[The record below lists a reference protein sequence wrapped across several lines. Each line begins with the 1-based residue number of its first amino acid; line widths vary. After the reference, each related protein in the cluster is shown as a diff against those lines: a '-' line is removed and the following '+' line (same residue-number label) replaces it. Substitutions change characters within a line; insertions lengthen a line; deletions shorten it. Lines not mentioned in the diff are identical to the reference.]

1 MLIDF
6 ESDETDASWSSWG
19 GAGFQ
24 KIENPDKS
32 GINTSNYVGKYTVPS
47 GDAGIENG
55 DVNGSKL
62 SFFDYSVTPYFRV
75 KVWAPKPVKVRMQ
88 LQNDPN
94 YGQNS
99 GEKEIYV
106 RSKTYTTS
114 RTNDVPTW

>member
-1 MLIDF
+1 MRPMHH
-6 ESDETDASWSSWG
+6 G
-19 GAGFQ
+19 RHGAEQVF

-62 SFFDYSVTPYFRV
+62 SFSLIIQLLPYFRV

-94 YGQNS
+94 YGQNR
-99 GEKEIYV
+99 GRKRNKCY
-106 RSKTYTTS
+106 RHQ
-114 RTNDVPTW
+114 PMG